1 MPQLVGLPRPIP
13 TGLGLAYL
21 IPRLRVIANANLN
34 LIFIYISESAHVLYK
49 QNWTIE
55 ALDPLRKFEA
65 SVLKEIN
72 VNHKLLVR
80 RWTFSDSLF
89 YSVTIL
95 TTIGEP
101 TKQQIGLLS

>member
-1 MPQLVGLPRPIP
+1 MKTLDY
-13 TGLGLAYL
+13 THL
-21 IPRLRVIANANLN
+21 IP
-34 LIFIYISESAHVLYK
+34 FFFFFFSESAHVLYK

-72 VNHKLLVR
+72 LNHKLLVR
-80 RWTFSDSLF
+80 TWTFSDSLF

-95 TTIGEP
+95 TTIGKHKSGYSSRKGNVLELI
-101 TKQQIGLLS
+101 TSCVIFEN